1 MVWLGLVALL
11 YFLFP
16 AFFALYVLLAPLF
29 YVLLFAFLVYLA
41 VWGIL
46 RFVNHR
52 RQQRALRK
60 IVQDY
65 VARRRAEIS
74 ASYKAPHS

>member
-1 MVWLGLVALL
+1 MVWLGQVALL

-16 AFFALYVLLAPLF
+16 AFIALYVLLAPLF

-52 RQQRALRK
+52 RQQRSK
-60 IVQDY
+60 K
-65 VARRRAEIS
+65 E
-74 ASYKAPHS
+74 ASNG